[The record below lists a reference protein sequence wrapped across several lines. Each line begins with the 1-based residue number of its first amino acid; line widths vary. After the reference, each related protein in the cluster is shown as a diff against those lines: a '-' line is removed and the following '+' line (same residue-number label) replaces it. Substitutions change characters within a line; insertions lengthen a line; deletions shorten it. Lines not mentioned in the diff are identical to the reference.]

1 MEFFDT
7 HSHYNDEAFDDDI
20 NIVIND
26 IYKEGITKTVV
37 VGYDIE
43 KSKRSVDIANKYNF
57 IYSAVGIHPSNI
69 EKTEKEILKQIET
82 IKEMTINPKVV
93 AIGEIGLDYHWEKEN
108 KELQK
113 FAFLKQIELANE
125 LKLPIIIHTRDAIM
139 DTIEILKSEKIKY
152 SGVLHCCSLNKE
164 LIDTGLK
171 AGLYI
176 SFAGPITFKNTKN
189 TEMIESIPEDRIL
202 IETDS
207 PYLSPEPNR
216 GKRNDSRNIK
226 YTAKKIA
233 EIRKTTLKNVAMTT
247 YKNALKL
254 YKIRRSIIITNYY
267 A

>member
-1 MEFFDT
+1 MKFFDT

-69 EKTEKEILKQIET
+69 EKKEKEILKQIET

-176 SFAGPITFKNTKN
+176 SFAGPITFKNSKN
-189 TEMIESIPEDRIL
+189 AKDVVNMVPLNKIL

-207 PYLSPEPNR
+207 PYLAPEPKR
-216 GKRNDSRNIK
+216 GTRNDSRNVK
-226 YTAKKIA
+226 LVAQKIA
-233 EIRKTTLKNVAMTT
+233 EFKNISLEEVAKAT
-247 YKNALKL
+247 YENALRIF
-254 YKIRRSIIITNYY
+254 KI
-267 A
+267 